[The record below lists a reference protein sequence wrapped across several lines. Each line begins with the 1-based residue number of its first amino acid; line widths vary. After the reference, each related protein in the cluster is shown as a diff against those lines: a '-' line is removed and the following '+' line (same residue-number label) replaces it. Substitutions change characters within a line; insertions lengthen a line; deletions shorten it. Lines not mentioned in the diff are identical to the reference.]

1 MLEFLLGAG
10 AATMVSKKFRNKSK
24 DEIKEILSEG
34 FSTTAKIVS
43 AGVELATDKINN
55 SVVSG
60 TGTNKEETNET
71 GSNTKE
77 PVENKIDS
85 MFK

>member
-10 AATMVSKKFRNKSK
+10 AATMVSKKFKDKSK
-24 DEIKEILSEG
+24 NEIKEILSEG

-55 SVVSG
+55 SIVSG
-60 TGTNKEETNET
+60 PNKEETNET
-71 GSNTKE
+71 GSKSKE
-77 PVENKIDS
+77 PVESKIDS